1 MGRGCDKER
10 HLRAVEDDIRFGEC
24 LVGRMAALAAVS
36 SAKGKAERA
45 RDVHRLLKA
54 AEEAL
59 VPLYAMRGRLRQ
71 ELRMPGKAGT
81 FPGMLVAGP

>member
-1 MGRGCDKER
+1 MGRVSANKQ

-45 RDVHRLLKA
+45 REVHRLLKA

-59 VPLYAMRGRLRQ
+59 VPLYAMRGRLRN
-71 ELRMPGKAGT
+71 EITGRGRLAPPPACS
-81 FPGMLVAGP
+81 